1 MADPQQINPQVL
13 NLQQRAAVLSNAVEM
28 TQQIFSGNFDPSQQS
43 VINIPPRNVGL
54 IKGFIVEVSA
64 TLTNGAT
71 NLATRSNFG
80 SANLVRNFTFTDLNN
95 NIRINC
101 PGWQIAML
109 DSARQGWVYGGAYAS
124 NIAMGFGNNWNV
136 NQGPA
141 TIAAATDASMR
152 HIYYVPIAYSG
163 QDLRGA
169 IYANV
174 VSAQMNLQVTL
185 NTTPFTLAGD
195 QLNVLYTGN
204 GTGGYKAATTVAVT
218 VYQVYLDQ
226 IPQGAQGPIL
236 PMLDLNTVY
245 EIKGS
250 AVPGITVGQDFPIP
264 YSNFRDFLS
273 TMAVFDNGGSYNTGS
288 DLNYLAL
295 TAANFTNI
303 LKVTPEIAALKARQT
318 FMSDPPPGLY
328 YIDHRDRPINTL
340 AFGNMA
346 LTLNASTVNAGATV
360 VMGYE
365 AFAQVNTLLSS
376 AASSL
381 TQ

>member
-1 MADPQQINPQVL
+1 MDQQVSPQVL

-28 TQQIFSGNFDPSQQS
+28 TQQIYSNSVDPTQQPT
-43 VINIPPRNVGL
+43 INIPPRNVGL

-64 TLTNGAT
+64 TVTNGIT
-71 NLATRSNFG
+71 NVATRSNFG
-80 SANLVRNFTFTDLNN
+80 SSNLVKNFTFTDLNN

-101 PGWQIAML
+101 PGWQIALL

-136 NQGPA
+136 NQGAA
-141 TIAAATDASMR
+141 TIAASTDAALR

-163 QDLRGA
+163 QDLRGG
-169 IYANV
+169 IYAGV
-174 VSAQMNLQVTL
+174 VSAQMNLQITL
-185 NTTPFTLAGD
+185 NAAPFSLAGD
-195 QLNVLYTGN
+195 ELNLIYKGNATGA
-204 GTGGYKAATTVAVT
+204 YKAGTLVTVT

-226 IPQGAQGPIL
+226 IPQMNGGPVL

-250 AVPGITVGQDFPIP
+250 VQPGITVGQDFPIP

-273 TMAVFDNGGSYNTGS
+273 TIVVYDNAGSYNTGS

-295 TAANFTNI
+295 TSANFTN
-303 LKVTPEIAALKARQT
+303 LMKVSPEIAALKARQT
-318 FMSDPPPGLY
+318 FMSDPPPGTY
-328 YIDHRDRPINTL
+328 YLDHRDRPINTL

-346 LTLNASTVNAGATV
+346 LTLNASAVNAGAVV

-381 TQ
+381 AQ

>member
-1 MADPQQINPQVL
+1 MDAQTVSPQVL

-28 TQQIFSGNFDPSQQS
+28 TQQIYSGNIDPAQQP

-64 TLTNGAT
+64 TLTNSA
-71 NLATRSNFG
+71 AAAVTRTNFG
-80 SANLVRNFTFTDLNN
+80 SSNLVKNFTFTDLNN

-136 NQGPA
+136 NQG
-141 TIAAATDASMR
+141 AAAVAVSTDAPVR

-163 QDLRGA
+163 SDLRGA
-169 IYANV
+169 IYAGV
-174 VSAQMNLQVTL
+174 VSAQMNLQIAL
-185 NTTPFTLAGD
+185 NQTPFVGAGD
-195 QLNVLYTGN
+195 ELNAIYKGN
-204 GTGGYKAATTVAVT
+204 AAGGYKAGTTVAVT

-226 IPQGAQGPIL
+226 IPNMNGGPIL

-250 AVPGITVGQDFPIP
+250 AQPGMTVGQDFPIP

-273 TMAVFDNGGSYNTGS
+273 TMLVFDNGGSYNAGS
-288 DLNYLAL
+288 DVNYIAL

-303 LKVTPEIAALKARQT
+303 MKVSPEIAALKARQT
-318 FMSDPPPGLY
+318 FMSDPPVGLY
-328 YIDHRDRPINTL
+328 YFDHRDRPINTL
-340 AFGNMA
+340 AYGNMA
-346 LTLNASTVNAGATV
+346 LTLNASAVNAGATA

>member
-1 MADPQQINPQVL
+1 MDQQVSPQVL

-28 TQQIFSGNFDPSQQS
+28 TQQIYSNSVDPTQQPT
-43 VINIPPRNVGL
+43 INIPPRNVGL

-64 TLTNGAT
+64 TVTNGIT
-71 NLATRSNFG
+71 NVATRSNFG
-80 SANLVRNFTFTDLNN
+80 SSNLVRNFTFTDLNN

-101 PGWQIAML
+101 PGWQIALL

-136 NQGPA
+136 NQGAA
-141 TIAAATDASMR
+141 TIAASTDAALR

-163 QDLRGA
+163 QDLRGG
-169 IYANV
+169 IYAGV
-174 VSAQMNLQVTL
+174 VSAQMNLQITL
-185 NTTPFTLAGD
+185 NAAPFTLAGD
-195 QLNVLYTGN
+195 ELNAIYKGNATGI
-204 GTGGYKAATTVAVT
+204 YKAGTLVTVT

-226 IPQGAQGPIL
+226 IPQMNGGPVL

-250 AVPGITVGQDFPIP
+250 TQPGITVGQDFPIP

-273 TMAVFDNGGSYNTGS
+273 TIVVFDNAGSYNTGS

-295 TAANFTNI
+295 TSANFTN
-303 LKVTPEIAALKARQT
+303 LMKVSPEIAALKARQT
-318 FMSDPPPGLY
+318 FMSDPPAGTY
-328 YIDHRDRPINTL
+328 YLDHRDRPINTL

-346 LTLNASTVNAGATV
+346 LTLNASAVNAGAVV

-381 TQ
+381 AQ